1 VHAFQKEKDSRD
13 HAVVGGS
20 TEGTLSFDSGLVKQN
35 SFL

>member
-1 VHAFQKEKDSRD
+1 MEKDNKD
-13 HAVVGGS
+13 HAVAGS